1 MGTGGLVRAY
11 SGAVKQGLSVLPRG
25 LKVPTYQVTMGITY
39 PFYER
44 VKRIINKF
52 QETIIDGSFTLD
64 ITLSVQ
70 IQVEHLE
77 AFQSVVSE
85 LTSGTVQ
92 VEVVGTNPG
101 TIMPLK
107 NET

>member
-1 MGTGGLVRAY
+1 M
-11 SGAVKQGLSVLPRG
+11 PRG
-25 LKVPTYQVTMGITY
+25 IKVPTYQGTMVIAY

-52 QETIIDGSFTLD
+52 QGTIIEESFTSD

-70 IQVEHLE
+70 IRVEDLDVL
-77 AFQSVVSE
+77 QSAVSD

-92 VEVVGTNPG
+92 IEVLSTNPG
-101 TIMPLK
+101 TIMPLEK
-107 NET
+107 ET